1 MDFGLIMTKN
11 LCIISGGTATNELVS
26 LFSSI
31 SSKITYVLPIS
42 DNGGSTSELIRVIGG
57 PAIGD
62 IRSRL
67 TRLIPNNHENLRQL
81 LSYRLSSDSTLA
93 KVQWNEIVDGTH
105 QIWKS
110 IDSPTKKIIRSFLI
124 HLHTELLK
132 RSKFQFNSN
141 PNSNS
146 NRQFRFELANVGN
159 LFLTGLRL
167 FIGSLDSAI
176 ELFIK
181 LTGIDSNI
189 SVLPCI
195 NTNFSYHISA
205 LLENDL
211 IITGQSQISH
221 PSDNL
226 LDNYPLP
233 IDNTRPPSPLH
244 LEKIQSNQNEINHHH
259 SNPDLSTNL
268 NQIILNHQPNLNRL
282 NLGDNEID
290 LLQQIDDIDMNPIL
304 NSSNLSDIPT
314 SNRTSPIIPLNRVAI
329 SQLNH
334 KQSNKSLLYSKEDS
348 DDEETGNIPQ
358 YIHPELKKSQ
368 LHFNK
373 TNIQPLLS
381 PIKRIFYI
389 SPYGEEICPIAHS
402 RVTTSISNSDAIIYS
417 IGSLMTSI
425 IPVIILRG
433 IGRAIANDLDANNE
447 RKLKKKILLLN
458 GCTDRETFGM
468 SATDFIRVIFD
479 LAIYSLKKSKYSEN
493 RINQLKWNN
502 IITHL
507 IYMKNSKIQV
517 DIEYLASMGISCV
530 EVDKVENEDYYELK
544 SLEMNLRN
552 ILEN

>member
-1 MDFGLIMTKN
+1 MAKHLS
-11 LCIISGGTATNELVS
+11 IISGGTATNELVS

-31 SSKITYVLPIS
+31 SSNITYIIPIS

-62 IRSRL
+62 LRSRL
-67 TRLIPNNHENLRQL
+67 TRLIPSDQGNLQDL
-81 LSYRLSSDSTLA
+81 LSYRLSPDPALA

-105 QIWKS
+105 EIWKPINS
-110 IDSPTKKIIRSFLI
+110 ATKEIIRSFLI

-141 PNSNS
+141 ST
-146 NRQFRFELANVGN
+146 NRQFRYELANVGN

-226 LDNYPLP
+226 QIDSYPPP
-233 IDNTRPPSPLH
+233 IDKTRPSSPVHIDLY
-244 LEKIQSNQNEINHHH
+244 EDFNENESDGMNQ
-259 SNPDLSTNL
+259 L
-268 NQIILNHQPNLNRL
+268 L
-282 NLGDNEID
+282 NL
-290 LLQQIDDIDMNPIL
+290 
-304 NSSNLSDIPT
+304 SHLSDIPT
-314 SNRTSPIIPLNRVAI
+314 SVRTSPKIPLNRVAI

-334 KQSNKSLLYSKEDS
+334 KQSNKSLGYLKDDS

-373 TNIQPLLS
+373 TDIQPLLS

-402 RVTTSISNSDAIIYS
+402 RATTSISNSDAIIYS

-425 IPVIILRG
+425 VPVIILRG
-433 IGRAIANDLDANNE
+433 IGRAIANDLNLNNE
-447 RKLKKKILLLN
+447 VKPKQKILLLN
-458 GCTDRETFGM
+458 GCHDRETFGM
-468 SATDFIRVIFD
+468 DAADFIRVIFD
-479 LAIYSLKKSKYSEN
+479 LAIYSLQKSKYPEN
-493 RINQLKWNN
+493 RINDLKWTD

-507 IYMKNSKIQV
+507 IYMTDSKIEV
-517 DIEYLASMGISCV
+517 DVEYLTLQGIKCV
-530 EVDKVENEDYYELK
+530 EVDKIENSDFYELK
-544 SLEMNLRN
+544 SLEENLRE
-552 ILEN
+552 ILDS